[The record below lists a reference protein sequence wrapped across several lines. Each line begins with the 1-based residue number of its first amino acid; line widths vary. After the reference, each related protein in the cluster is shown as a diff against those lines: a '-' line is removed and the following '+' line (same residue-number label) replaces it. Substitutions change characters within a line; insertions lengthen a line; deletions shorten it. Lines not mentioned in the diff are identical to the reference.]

1 MASPVPV
8 HGVVQGVV
16 CVVVFEQFLDL
27 APSAWIGTISSPPE
41 SSQQGMMTATE
52 QRVHQGTSQLS
63 YQWQPGLYRD
73 PVRDA
78 TPLRVRLDDT
88 LVLPDALYP
97 GGGPLQEPAPG
108 LDLYQDEPMPVEW
121 DHSQQALDS
130 GCAGG
135 TDFDAPVLK
144 AVEIIRKSKT
154 MKQADVVLITD
165 GEDDLEP
172 ETVEAATALTR
183 SEGVSWFAIGVGRE
197 AQTYLRSLEPIATNM
212 VAVRDTTDSDPIVP
226 VINLDSEVAA

>member
-1 MASPVPV
+1 MIVGVVMCSGMASPVPV

-27 APSAWIGTISSPPE
+27 ASSAWIGTISSPPE

-52 QRVHQGTSQLS
+52 QRVHQGTSQHS
-63 YQWQPGLYRD
+63 HQWKPGLDRD

-108 LDLYQDEPMPVEW
+108 LDLHDDKSMPVEG
-121 DHSQQALDS
+121 DDSEPVPALERRCYKRRILQARASRGVALCCRGPPEYSQGPA
-130 GCAGG
+130 
-135 TDFDAPVLK
+135 TPIPPYF
-144 AVEIIRKSKT
+144 RR
-154 MKQADVVLITD
+154 
-165 GEDDLEP
+165 
-172 ETVEAATALTR
+172 AASVSLTR
-183 SEGVSWFAIGVGRE
+183 WPASGI
-197 AQTYLRSLEPIATNM
+197 
-212 VAVRDTTDSDPIVP
+212 
-226 VINLDSEVAA
+226 